1 MNFDGSAREAKGGIG
16 YIIRDSDGRLLV
28 AGSSFFFQSSVL
40 DAKLRVA
47 WMDIIYTVQEL
58 CREGFH

>member
-28 AGSSFFFQSSVL
+28 AGSSFFFQSSIL
-40 DAKLRVA
+40 EAKLRVA
-47 WMDIIYTVQEL
+47 
-58 CREGFH
+58 